1 VCSSPSVTSAPHSAS
16 YRVGSML
23 VRSWPLAGFR
33 LSHRRVRAALS
44 VYWPWPPSLVD
55 RCRLGT
61 PFGALAVLRGHPTPA
76 VPSPPRPFVLG
87 DYQRCPPGGRQVS
100 PGKGQ
105 KVSHEPVTNTCGR
118 PADFGLCDW
127 RPAYPRL
134 TCLTVLRL
142 RSVPCCTYD
151 FHQTVP
157 RGPALVFCVGFP
169 LPRFQKDSHLLLSA
183 RAGRNPKSSLR
194 CGWGR
199 LTGSVIAKPRPMV
212 VKQLAT
218 SWRARCRL
226 DSIECPRHSLSQRWV
241 AVRHS
246 SESLPA

>member
-1 VCSSPSVTSAPHSAS
+1 
-16 YRVGSML
+16 MF

-33 LSHRRVRAALS
+33 LSHRRVQAALS

-87 DYQRCPPGGRQVS
+87 DYQRSPPGGRQVS

-105 KVSHEPVTNTCGR
+105 RASHEPVTNTCGR
-118 PADFGLCDW
+118 PTDFGLCDW
-127 RPAYPRL
+127 RLAYPRL
-134 TCLTVLRL
+134 ACLTVLRL

-157 RGPALVFCVGFP
+157 RGSALVFCVGFP
-169 LPRFQKDSHLLLSA
+169 LPRFQKDFHLLLSA
-183 RAGRNPKSSLR
+183 RAGRNSNAML
-194 CGWGR
+194 GR
-199 LTGSVIAKPRPMV
+199 AAPCAWREGGSWWSMG
-212 VKQLAT
+212 
-218 SWRARCRL
+218 
-226 DSIECPRHSLSQRWV
+226 DLSAPWHGWV
-241 AVRHS
+241 ALLALPPAPS
-246 SESLPA
+246 SPAPSLIAVQCFQWVSRETKHAN